1 VRPPK
6 ENFMNDK
13 NTDRQ
18 MTQEEVAQI
27 FGMTRNAIQQIEKR
41 ALKKFK
47 KEIAK
52 RGIKKEDYLG
62 E

>member
-13 NTDRQ
+13 KTDKH
-18 MTQEEVAQI
+18 MTQEEVAKS
-27 FGMTRNAIQQIEKR
+27 FGMTRIAIQQIEKR
-41 ALKKFK
+41 ALEKFK

>member
-1 VRPPK
+1 MRPPK